1 MGPAAPNESS
11 SAFAASRSLTLLQ
24 QMQVEGEGGG
34 AWRGHGPAC
43 TTWWTNPQEV
53 PDIFFPG
60 TKGTKTQFVPILAFG
75 VSELLISIDTIEDG

>member
-34 AWRGHGPAC
+34 AMVQRAQRGG
-43 TTWWTNPQEV
+43 Q
-53 PDIFFPG
+53 
-60 TKGTKTQFVPILAFG
+60 ILKR
-75 VSELLISIDTIEDG
+75 SLISSFLEQREQKRNSYQS